1 MPADPL
7 RLIAPPFTP
16 FHPDGRLNLAV
27 VEKQADLLARTGVDG
42 VFVAG
47 TTGECSSLTV
57 EERME
62 LAGHWVEMARR
73 RDLEAIVQVGDNCQA
88 NAVRLAAH
96 AQQNGADATAALAPS
111 YLKPGDVDSLVE
123 FLAPIAAAAGDLPFY
138 FYDIPPLTHVRLPMR
153 EFLEKAKPR
162 IPNLVGLKY
171 SNSDLVQL
179 QQCLQIGGGEF
190 QLLFG
195 CDEILL
201 SAVALGV
208 HGAIGSTYNL
218 AGPLYR
224 RMIAAF
230 AAGDMATARNCQLQ
244 SVELILRMNRDG
256 YLPACK
262 YAMSLLEIDCGPVR
276 PPLKN
281 LTADQRE
288 RLRRDLEQLDIRG
301 MAEPRIAG
309 RVSAGAASGS
319 QATRR

>member
-1 MPADPL
+1 MPTAPI

-16 FHPDGRLNLAV
+16 FHSDGRLNLNEV
-27 VEKQADLLARTGVDG
+27 DKQADLLARTGVDG

-47 TTGECSSLTV
+47 STGECSSLTL

-62 LAGHWVEMARR
+62 LAGCWVDMAHPRE
-73 RDLEAIVQVGDNCQA
+73 LEVIVQVGDNCQA

-96 AQQNGADATAALAPS
+96 AQQIGADATAALAPS
-111 YLKPGDVDSLVE
+111 YLKPIDVDSLIE
-123 FLAPIAAAAGDLPFY
+123 FLSPVAAAAGDLPFY
-138 FYDIPPLTHVRLPMR
+138 FYDIPPLTNVRLPML

-179 QQCLQIGGGEF
+179 QQCLQAGGGEF

-208 HGAIGSTYNL
+208 HGAIGSTYNF
-218 AGPLYR
+218 AGLLYR
-224 RMIAAF
+224 RMFAAF
-230 AAGDMATARNCQLQ
+230 AASDLAAARNCQLR
-244 SVELILRMNRDG
+244 SAELILRMNRDG
-256 YLPACK
+256 FLPACK
-262 YAMSLLEIDCGPVR
+262 YAMSLLDIDCGPVR

-281 LTADQRE
+281 LSAEQRE

-301 MAEPRIAG
+301 MVQPRIAEISS
-309 RVSAGAASGS
+309 RAR
-319 QATRR
+319 TN